1 MDFYVIHELYTNEW
15 KSILLVSDEWDETD
29 DIDVDIDFDFNFD
42 VDFDGDF
49 D

>member
-15 KSILLVSDEWDETD
+15 KSILLVSDEGEETD
-29 DIDVDIDFDFNFD
+29 DIDIDFDFNFD
-42 VDFDGDF
+42 VDFDGDI